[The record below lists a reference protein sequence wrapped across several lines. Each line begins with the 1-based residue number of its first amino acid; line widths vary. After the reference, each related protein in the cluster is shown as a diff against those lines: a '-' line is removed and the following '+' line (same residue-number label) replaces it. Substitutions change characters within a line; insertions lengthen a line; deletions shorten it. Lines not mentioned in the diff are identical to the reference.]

1 MHVCNIYMCNIYIC
15 KKTAEELRETA
26 EKIMY
31 IFNIS
36 IHRKIAEEVFEYPPH
51 RSFMSFE
58 DLV

>member
-1 MHVCNIYMCNIYIC
+1 MCNIYIC